1 MTDKDLDAFIVL
13 RVQQGDLPAF
23 NLLVLKYQRRL
34 LRVVSRLVHDAA
46 DAEDVV
52 QETFVKAYRA
62 LPNFRGDAAF
72 YTWLFR
78 IGVNVAKNF
87 LVTKNRKAGISLQ
100 LLAREDDNGSDEHAV
115 AEAACP
121 STALANKQTVIALDQ
136 ALDAMPTQL
145 RTAIVLYEI
154 EGLSYEEIG
163 TVMRCPV
170 GTVRSRIFRARELIA
185 AKLFPMVESAPLRM
199 ASRACPK

>member
-1 MTDKDLDAFIVL
+1 VTDKDVDALIVL
-13 RVQQGDLPAF
+13 RVQGGDLPAF

-34 LRVVSRLVHDAA
+34 LRVVLRLVHDPA

-87 LVTKNRKAGISLQ
+87 LVTKNRKAGVSMQ
-100 LLAREDDNGSDEHAV
+100 LVTRDDDPGADEHVV

-136 ALDAMPTQL
+136 ALDAMPPQL

-154 EGLSYEEIG
+154 EGLSYEQIG
-163 TVMRCPV
+163 DVMRCPV

-185 AKLFPMVESAPLRM
+185 AKLFPMIESAPARLSPR
-199 ASRACPK
+199 SCSK